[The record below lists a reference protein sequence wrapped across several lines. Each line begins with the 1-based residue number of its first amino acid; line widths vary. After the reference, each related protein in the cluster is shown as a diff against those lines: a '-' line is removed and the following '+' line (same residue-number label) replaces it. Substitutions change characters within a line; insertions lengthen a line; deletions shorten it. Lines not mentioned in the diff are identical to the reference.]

1 MLVVPPTTDSSRL
14 GTTHVVQF
22 FDAKESLADAVAGF
36 FGEGLLRNETMLAV
50 MDEEGWYAVA
60 MRLAANGLPVDEAL
74 RLGHITVRSAG
85 ETLNVFMRHGTPNPH
100 LFAASVGPLVSDLA
114 EAGRPLR
121 IYGEMVDVLAA
132 EGEYDAAH
140 ELEAL
145 WNELGTEAEFKLFCG
160 YRAAHFGD
168 PRNADALRRICASH
182 SEVLSNPRDVLGSF
196 LVRSHTAAS

>member
-1 MLVVPPTTDSSRL
+1 
-14 GTTHVVQF
+14 
-22 FDAKESLADAVAGF
+22 
-36 FGEGLLRNETMLAV
+36 
-50 MDEEGWYAVA
+50 
-60 MRLAANGLPVDEAL
+60 
-74 RLGHITVRSAG
+74 
-85 ETLNVFMRHGTPNPH
+85 
-100 LFAASVGPLVSDLA
+100 
-114 EAGRPLR
+114 
-121 IYGEMVDVLAA
+121 MVDVLAA
-132 EGEYDAAH
+132 EGEYDGAH